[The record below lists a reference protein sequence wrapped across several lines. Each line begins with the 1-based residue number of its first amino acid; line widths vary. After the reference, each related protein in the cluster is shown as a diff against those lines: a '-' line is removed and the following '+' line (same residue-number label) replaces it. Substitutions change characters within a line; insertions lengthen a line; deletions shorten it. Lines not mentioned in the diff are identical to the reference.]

1 MNIYHR
7 LNQVKNRIVFL
18 SPTVENC
25 LEREARFSD
34 FMLDS
39 SASLGKGGFGEV
51 LKAKHKMSDNHFALK
66 VLEKEKII
74 KSNLV
79 DQVNKEIDIL
89 YRCNHPHIIRLI
101 NHFEDEENVYLVLEF
116 AENGNLFNKLKN
128 KKRFQE
134 SEVAQFGREVL
145 AALIYLHT
153 NFEVPIVHR
162 DIKPEN
168 ILLDSN
174 DRVKLCD
181 FGWASF
187 IEAERKT
194 YCGTPEYLPPEI
206 LLNKTQSEKVDMW
219 SYGVLLFELLNGST
233 PFNARA
239 EWRIFKNIAN
249 RKIKWLI
256 EVGKEAKDLIEKLLD
271 LKEEERA
278 TSIEI
283 ADHPFFQTYPKQ
295 KPDLERKKF
304 KRSDYLKSLC
314 LMKKDKPEENPLEL
328 ELINKYKD
336 IIIKMQYDHAK
347 EIKQLNTTASKLEE
361 QLKEHQA
368 SKKREQGVS
377 IKSLEESNREWEKK
391 YSTLS
396 KMFEAQEKEILELKN
411 KLNRIANENMNLIKE
426 VKFTK
431 IDACHK
437 NYEIKQLQLV
447 RNNTKSAK
455 TTHVSAICLENA
467 SSTVPFSNLDQN
479 SEDSNRDLSFDV
491 TKAELEDEVLKFEVL
506 SPTSNRNSRSRS
518 VRDEAYPLEKFAMT
532 VEVFSEQIL
541 KQEVYRAQLLQM
553 IRQGY
558 FDLLKEQEA
567 SNIKLTWDSVYSNVR
582 KNSGEHWEVIQ
593 VILTRMEESMFLS

>member
-455 TTHVSAICLENA
+455 TTHFSAICLENA